1 MNKRLKK
8 PMNKQDKQDLELV
21 IYRLDQQD
29 KKIDDLKS
37 SMDVAHTKNEESLR
51 FIKENLFNPHEG
63 LWAETRLNTEF
74 RKSTSKWRGVIGTGF
89 IGLMAK
95 HIWDMFKLS

>member
-1 MNKRLKK
+1 MNSK
-8 PMNKQDKQDLELV
+8 DKQDLELV

-51 FIKENLFNPHEG
+51 FIKENLFNPEKG
-63 LWAETRLNTEF
+63 LWAETKLNTQF
-74 RKSTSKWRGVIGTGF
+74 RESSQKWRTLIGIPVIGMVIKSIYEMIT
-89 IGLMAK
+89 K
-95 HIWDMFKLS
+95 NT